1 MSIISSTAWHQ
12 DTPLCK
18 TANQRRYYPV
28 AALPPKGNGFLSSK
42 FPDALVTLDGEPIS
56 ADIRI
61 LYRPEQG
68 DVGDGVVVATTKS
81 SGTGQW
87 RVDGL
92 NPNLRYDVVARLSDN
107 NDTII
112 ANVKPKVG

>member
-1 MSIISSTAWHQ
+1 MTELVGSV
-12 DTPLCK
+12 LN
-18 TANQRRYYPV
+18 ANPMLGKQSGGVFCVDSLRKPSR
-28 AALPPKGNGFLSSK
+28 GNGFLSSK
-42 FPDALVTLDGEPIS
+42 FPDALVTLDGEPVS
-56 ADIRI
+56 ADVRI

-68 DVGDGVVVATTKS
+68 SVGDGVVVATTKS
-81 SGTGQW
+81 SATGQW

-92 NPNLRYDVVARLSDN
+92 NPNIRYDVVARLAGN